1 MARKN
6 NVDIK
11 TVAPLSREVVANC
24 DQPLTVRQIE
34 DMIFTIRGVQVIVD
48 RDIATLYGV
57 ETKRLNEQVR
67 RNLNRF
73 PSRFRF
79 QMIDGNVCRRTDKQ
93 NTIAYA

>member
-6 NVDIK
+6 VADIK
-11 TVAPLSREVVANC
+11 TVAPLSKEVVANC
-24 DQPLTVRQIE
+24 GQPLTVRQIE
-34 DMIFTIRGVQVIVD
+34 NMIFTIRGVQVIVS

-57 ETKRLNEQVR
+57 ENKRLNEQAR

-73 PSRFRF
+73 PYRFRF
-79 QMIDGNVCRRTDKQ
+79 QMIDVNVRRRTDKQ